1 MFGIPSPDD
10 PNTNIPH
17 PDSIHD
23 PDIVVRIESFDL
35 QPDVAAFSVM
45 FGVDSSSI

>member
-1 MFGIPSPDD
+1 MFGIPDADSVNTEAPD
-10 PNTNIPH
+10 
-17 PDSIHD
+17 PDSIMD

-45 FGVDSSSI
+45 FGK